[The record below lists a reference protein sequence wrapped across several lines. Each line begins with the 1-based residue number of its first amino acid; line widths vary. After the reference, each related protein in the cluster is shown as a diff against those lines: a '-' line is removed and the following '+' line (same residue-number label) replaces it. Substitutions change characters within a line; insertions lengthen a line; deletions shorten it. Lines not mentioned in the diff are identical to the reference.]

1 MPSFTLSGRTIKVA
15 DKYQV
20 LLPIFAKVRTHWHF
34 LRAFSN
40 YSDFFSQTNGLLPSQ
55 TIFMLIPRWPK
66 NIAMCSDAPDLDSHY
81 NVKSCTNHGCWYK
94 DFTTLLLIV
103 TFLTISF
110 ISFFV
115 PILQIKRKLVYLFD
129 SVNYLF
135 FFLKLFVTRINCY
148 FLLGPFANGEA
159 APTLIPYIYDP
170 VIKHWPRPDHL
181 EMVRN
186 NIISEICPV
195 YI

>member
-1 MPSFTLSGRTIKVA
+1 MPQTWIHIIMLKVA
-15 DKYQV
+15 PTMDAVIKISPPSC
-20 LLPIFAKVRTHWHF
+20 LLEIMK
-34 LRAFSN
+34 L
-40 YSDFFSQTNGLLPSQ
+40 
-55 TIFMLIPRWPK
+55 
-66 NIAMCSDAPDLDSHY
+66 
-81 NVKSCTNHGCWYK
+81 
-94 DFTTLLLIV
+94 

-148 FLLGPFANGEA
+148 FLLGPFASGA
-159 APTLIPYIYDP
+159 ALTLIPYIYDP
-170 VIKHWPRPDHL
+170 VIKHSPRPDHL

-186 NIISEICPV
+186 NIILPDKTGKT
-195 YI
+195 

>member
-1 MPSFTLSGRTIKVA
+1 MPQTWIHIIMLKVA
-15 DKYQV
+15 PTMDAVIKISPPSC
-20 LLPIFAKVRTHWHF
+20 LLEIMK
-34 LRAFSN
+34 L
-40 YSDFFSQTNGLLPSQ
+40 
-55 TIFMLIPRWPK
+55 
-66 NIAMCSDAPDLDSHY
+66 
-81 NVKSCTNHGCWYK
+81 
-94 DFTTLLLIV
+94 

-148 FLLGPFANGEA
+148 FLLGPFANGGA

>member
-1 MPSFTLSGRTIKVA
+1 
-15 DKYQV
+15 
-20 LLPIFAKVRTHWHF
+20 
-34 LRAFSN
+34 
-40 YSDFFSQTNGLLPSQ
+40 
-55 TIFMLIPRWPK
+55 MLIPRWPK

-94 DFTTLLLIV
+94 DFTTLLFIV

-170 VIKHWPRPDHL
+170 VIKHSPRPDHL

-186 NIISEICPV
+186 NIILPDKTGKTRYLYWYRYTSTGIPMFFSVNVTLCKSG
-195 YI
+195 

>member
-1 MPSFTLSGRTIKVA
+1 
-15 DKYQV
+15 
-20 LLPIFAKVRTHWHF
+20 
-34 LRAFSN
+34 
-40 YSDFFSQTNGLLPSQ
+40 
-55 TIFMLIPRWPK
+55 
-66 NIAMCSDAPDLDSHY
+66 MCSDAPDLDSHY
-81 NVKSCTNHGCWYK
+81 NVKSCPNQWMMLKRVHHPLVYWK
-94 DFTTLLLIV
+94 L

-148 FLLGPFANGEA
+148 FLLGPFASGGA

>member
-1 MPSFTLSGRTIKVA
+1 
-15 DKYQV
+15 
-20 LLPIFAKVRTHWHF
+20 
-34 LRAFSN
+34 
-40 YSDFFSQTNGLLPSQ
+40 
-55 TIFMLIPRWPK
+55 
-66 NIAMCSDAPDLDSHY
+66 MCSDAPDLDSHY
-81 NVKSCTNHGCWYK
+81 NVKSCPNQWMMLKRVHHPLVYWK
-94 DFTTLLLIV
+94 L